1 MPVKALYPG
10 TFDPPTNGHV
20 DLIQRGSKL
29 FDHLTVAILV
39 NPVKNP
45 LFTVEERVEM
55 LEEVTG
61 PLGNVSVATFDGLMV
76 EFARKVGAAAV
87 LRGIRAI
94 SDYEHEFQM
103 ALMNRRLA
111 PDVETVFLA
120 AGGTLL
126 VCELADGEGSF
137 QLWRRH
143 QRAGAAERGEEAA
156 RADQERRVTEW
167 RPRARRPQ
175 AELCAQSEICQ
186 DGRDM
191 TVTAPAKV
199 FADRIGRI
207 EVSATMAVA
216 AEAAKLRAQGANLV
230 DFGAGEPHFATPRH
244 IKDAAI
250 AAIEANFTRYTV
262 VPGIPDVRKAIVE
275 RHACDFGS
283 DYTIDEAVF
292 TSGGKLALFNT
303 IQVLVDHGDEVILP
317 VPYWV
322 SFKDIIQYAGGTVVF
337 LETSE
342 AESFRITADAIE
354 QAITPRT
361 KAIILNSPSN
371 PAGSVVSA
379 GDLERI
385 VHLAHDRGIFLLL
398 DECYVYLNY
407 AGKPVSGGSFT
418 WAKEHIVIL
427 GSLSKTYSMT
437 GWRAGYALAAK
448 PVAANLSKLQSQSTS
463 NATSFVQ
470 KAAIA
475 ALSGSQECVAEFRA
489 EFIELRDY
497 MLAALKKIPGV
508 TCTKPEGAFYVYP
521 NISAYLGKGGIRTAT
536 ELATR
541 LLHEGHVVTVP
552 GEAFGT
558 AEHVRIS
565 YPVTRENIDE
575 GTRRMGEFL
584 TGLK

>member
-1 MPVKALYPG
+1 
-10 TFDPPTNGHV
+10 
-20 DLIQRGSKL
+20 
-29 FDHLTVAILV
+29 
-39 NPVKNP
+39 
-45 LFTVEERVEM
+45 
-55 LEEVTG
+55 
-61 PLGNVSVATFDGLMV
+61 
-76 EFARKVGAAAV
+76 
-87 LRGIRAI
+87 
-94 SDYEHEFQM
+94 
-103 ALMNRRLA
+103 
-111 PDVETVFLA
+111 
-120 AGGTLL
+120 
-126 VCELADGEGSF
+126 
-137 QLWRRH
+137 
-143 QRAGAAERGEEAA
+143 
-156 RADQERRVTEW
+156 
-167 RPRARRPQ
+167 
-175 AELCAQSEICQ
+175 
-186 DGRDM
+186 M
-191 TVTAPAKV
+191 TVTAPAKI

-216 AEAAKLRAQGANLV
+216 AEAAKLRAQGVNLV
-230 DFGAGEPHFATPRH
+230 DFGAGEPHFPTPRH

-283 DYTIDEAVF
+283 DYAIDEAVF
-292 TSGGKLALFNT
+292 TTGGKHALFNA

-322 SFKDIIQYAGGTVVF
+322 SFKDIVEYAGGTVAF

-342 AESFRITADAIE
+342 AENFRITADAIE
-354 QAITPRT
+354 RAITPRT

-371 PAGSVVSA
+371 PAGSVVSQEN
-379 GDLERI
+379 LERI

-407 AGKPVSGGSFT
+407 AGKPVSGGSYT

-437 GWRAGYALAAK
+437 GWRAGFALAAK

-463 NATSFVQ
+463 NATSIVQ

-475 ALSGSQECVAEFRA
+475 ALTSSQECVAEFRA

-497 MLAALKKIPGV
+497 MLAALKRIPGV

-558 AEHVRIS
+558 GEHIRIS
-565 YPVTRENIDE
+565 YPVTKENIDE

-584 TGLK
+584 TGLR

>member
-1 MPVKALYPG
+1 
-10 TFDPPTNGHV
+10 
-20 DLIQRGSKL
+20 
-29 FDHLTVAILV
+29 
-39 NPVKNP
+39 
-45 LFTVEERVEM
+45 
-55 LEEVTG
+55 
-61 PLGNVSVATFDGLMV
+61 
-76 EFARKVGAAAV
+76 
-87 LRGIRAI
+87 
-94 SDYEHEFQM
+94 
-103 ALMNRRLA
+103 
-111 PDVETVFLA
+111 
-120 AGGTLL
+120 
-126 VCELADGEGSF
+126 
-137 QLWRRH
+137 
-143 QRAGAAERGEEAA
+143 
-156 RADQERRVTEW
+156 
-167 RPRARRPQ
+167 
-175 AELCAQSEICQ
+175 
-186 DGRDM
+186 
-191 TVTAPAKV
+191 
-199 FADRIGRI
+199 
-207 EVSATMAVA
+207 MAVA

-230 DFGAGEPHFATPRH
+230 DFGAGEPHFPTPRH
-244 IKDAAI
+244 IKDTAI

-283 DYTIDEAVF
+283 DYSIDEAIF
-292 TSGGKLALFNT
+292 TAGGKLALFNT
-303 IQVLVDHGDEVILP
+303 LQILVDHGDEVILP

-322 SFKDIIQYAGGTVVF
+322 SFKDIIQYAGGKVVY

-371 PAGSVVSA
+371 PAGSVVTA
-379 GDLERI
+379 QDLERI
-385 VHLAHDRGIFLLL
+385 VRVAHDRGIFLLL

-418 WAKEHIVIL
+418 WAKEHLVIL

-437 GWRAGYALAAK
+437 GWRAGFALASK
-448 PVAANLSKLQSQSTS
+448 SVTANLSKLQSQSTS
-463 NATSFVQ
+463 NATSIVQ

-475 ALSGSQECVAEFRA
+475 ALTGSQQCVAEFRA
-489 EFIELRDY
+489 EFIDLRDY

-541 LLHEGHVVTVP
+541 LLHEAHVVTVP

-558 AEHVRIS
+558 AEHIRIS
-565 YPVTRENIDE
+565 YPVTKQNIDE